1 MTAATGIKVLAPLA
15 IRRRPGEKIVVM
27 PVSGTTL
34 RLSGSYQHRGWDA
47 RTDATG
53 PTVFRLRPGAGA
65 VTEEVGTIWADITTG
80 WAAAGFDRTG

>member
-1 MTAATGIKVLAPLA
+1 MTAATSVDALVPLA
-15 IRRRPGEKIVVM
+15 LRRRPGEKIVVM
-27 PVSGTTL
+27 SMSGMTL
-34 RLSGSYQHRGWDA
+34 RLSGSYQHKGWDA